1 MYVYLYD
8 VSFINIVIII
18 LLLLWKVEYEFK
30 KYVCVNWF
38 LMKNECNWKIKWW
51 KRLVIM
57 EISFI
62 FYGFLMNLLLLNKE
76 KCIVI

>member
-30 KYVCVNWF
+30 KYVCVN
-38 LMKNECNWKIKWW
+38 
-51 KRLVIM
+51 
-57 EISFI
+57 
-62 FYGFLMNLLLLNKE
+62 
-76 KCIVI
+76 

>member
-30 KYVCVNWF
+30 NYVCVN
-38 LMKNECNWKIKWW
+38 
-51 KRLVIM
+51 
-57 EISFI
+57 
-62 FYGFLMNLLLLNKE
+62 
-76 KCIVI
+76 